1 MTNISCTS
9 LKATKFISPHKEQMA
24 AIRLCIANK
33 TRFQRLKQGQK
44 GGMTKFQR
52 LKQG

>member
-1 MTNISCTS
+1 
-9 LKATKFISPHKEQMA
+9 MA

-52 LKQG
+52 LKQGQKAEDMNQICCQVDMMKV